1 MEEGRGG
8 RQLVERGKGRG
19 NRGQGRGN
27 RGGLLLFVCVGDI
40 VRDMMP
46 GSWRKGSG
54 MALGLRHLF
63 LGVCVAAM
71 LGGDAAKA
79 DIQCLGTPCVL
90 GEHTGISQPRNET
103 IISAVGCE
111 QEFSVTFG
119 SAYFENADIEVGM
132 CARSV
137 NGICV
142 NKLNSIT
149 SIDDELLQCCSSAI
163 QDRTC
168 RGLSELV
175 ANDPLDFFKCALF
188 KVQRRP
194 GNSTATVRFVTP
206 YFADLSNADFY
217 QNDPELLGRHEICFF
232 AKEMDR
238 LNVTVESVPYCV
250 QIQVQTCSAC
260 LREGEGLNTLAKKY
274 GTQWTQIYS
283 SNQDIMGNPNDLET
297 GRLLRLGPVYEVQ
310 SGDTPISIAL
320 KMGVTVNQLFFWNK
334 HLALV
339 QEPMKSMPEG
349 SKICVLPK
357 TCFNSFGDEQV
368 VFNHREIY
376 HPVEGGAWQD
386 PYQVDPQV
394 FVDADPR
401 LGPGATPPP

>member
-1 MEEGRGG
+1 
-8 RQLVERGKGRG
+8 
-19 NRGQGRGN
+19 
-27 RGGLLLFVCVGDI
+27 
-40 VRDMMP
+40 
-46 GSWRKGSG
+46 
-54 MALGLRHLF
+54 MARGLRRLF
-63 LGVCVAAM
+63 WGVCVAAM
-71 LGGDAAKA
+71 MGGDAAKA
-79 DIQCLGTPCVL
+79 AVPCLGTPCAL
-90 GEHTGISQPRNET
+90 GEHTGVSHPRNET

-137 NGICV
+137 NGVCV

-188 KVQRRP
+188 KVQKRP
-194 GNSTATVRFVTP
+194 GNTTATVRFVTP

-217 QNDPELLGRHEICFF
+217 AKNAELLGRHEICLF
-232 AKEMDR
+232 AKELDR
-238 LNVTVESVPYCV
+238 LNATVQSAPHCV

-260 LREGEGLNTLAKKY
+260 LKEGEGLNALAKKY

-283 SNQDIMGNPNDLET
+283 SNQDIRGNPNELEA
-297 GRLLRLGPVYEVQ
+297 GRLLRLGPVYQVQ
-310 SGDTPISIAL
+310 AGDTPISIAL

-334 HLALV
+334 HLALA

-349 SKICVLPK
+349 SMLCVLPK
-357 TCFNSFGDEQV
+357 TCSNSFGQEQV
-368 VFNHREIY
+368 VFNQREI
-376 HPVEGGAWQD
+376 HTVVEGGAWQD

-394 FVDADPR
+394 FADADPR
-401 LGPGATPPP
+401 LGPGATSAP